1 MSNSFFGNGEIK
13 QLKNI
18 ISKNNIQKPLILRG
32 NNSFQSF
39 SNSVSELILLDYES
53 FILNESFI
61 DLKLLAKGVNYYNK
75 FKFDCIIC
83 VGGGSVI
90 DFGKLISIFS
100 SNSGNFSDYLL
111 GLKYFEPKKNHLI
124 AIPTTS
130 GSGSEA
136 THFAV
141 LYDGFDKFSVAHES
155 LLPDYAIIDPQLTY
169 SLPPLQTAISAMD
182 ALCQGIE
189 SLWSKSSTNISRE
202 LSKKAIKLVID
213 NISDVVIN
221 PTDASRNAMAQGS
234 NLAGR
239 AINIS
244 KTTAAH
250 AFSYPLTRFFGIPH
264 GHAVG
269 LTIGEFIIHNSEGIV
284 DSKKSLKLFEDLFG
298 ILGVSNALEAKSY
311 LSNLMEQIG
320 LFTKLPGTIFYEKTV
335 SEITSNVN
343 LERLANNPSKVS
355 NGDLRR
361 IFKCLF

>member
-1 MSNSFFGNGEIK
+1 LSDSFFGNGEIK

-18 ISKNNIQKPLILRG
+18 ISKKNIQKPLILRG

-39 SNSVSELILLDYES
+39 SNSVSELIPMDYES

-61 DLKLLAKGVNYYNK
+61 NLKLLTKGINYCNK

-100 SNSGNFSDYLL
+100 SNLGNYSDYLY
-111 GLKYFEPKKNHLI
+111 GSKSFKPKKNSLI

-141 LYDGFDKFSVAHES
+141 LYDGFKKLSISHDS
-155 LLPDYAIIDPQLTY
+155 LLPDYAIIDPELTY
-169 SLPPLQTAISAMD
+169 SLPPLQTAISGMD

-189 SLWSKSSTNISRE
+189 SLWSKGSTNKSRV
-202 LSKKAIKLVID
+202 LSKKAIKLAVN
-213 NISDVVIN
+213 NISKSVLN
-221 PTDASRNAMAQGS
+221 PTNSNREAMAKSS
-234 NLAGR
+234 NLAGK

-250 AFSYPLTRFFGIPH
+250 AFSYPLTRFMGISH
-264 GHAVG
+264 GHAVS
-269 LTIGEFIIHNSEGIV
+269 LTIGEFLIHNSDNIV
-284 DSKKSLKLFEDLFG
+284 NDKKSLKIFGDLFK
-298 ILGVSNALEAKSY
+298 IFGVSNALEAKSY

-320 LFTKLPGTIFYEKTV
+320 LFTKLPETISYEKTV
-335 SEITSNVN
+335 SEVISNVN
-343 LERLANNPSKVS
+343 LDRLANNPSKVS
-355 NGDLRR
+355 DSDLRR
-361 IFKCLF
+361 IYKSLF